1 MPRHALEQAYLRT
14 RYVVDH
20 PCGEIVLRIGR
31 RSARLDAL
39 LCEAHCDSWAFV
51 SACNPASRRL
61 SAAENAAR
69 HAALLAQVKG
79 LGKPVFSGRGEADD
93 GDWCEPSILVV
104 GMAEAGAVALGRAFG
119 QNAVVVG
126 RAGAAAE
133 LRWCVE

>member
-20 PCGEIVLRIGR
+20 PGGEIVLRVGR
-31 RSARLDAL
+31 CSTRLDAL
-39 LCEAHCDSWAFV
+39 LREAQCDTWAFV

-61 SAAENAAR
+61 GVEENAAR
-69 HAALLAQVKG
+69 HAALLAQVKT
-79 LGKPVFSGRGEADD
+79 LGRPFFAARGEADD
-93 GDWCEPSILVV
+93 GDWCEPSVLVV

-133 LRWCVE
+133 LRCCVE